1 MNQKRAYYIFR
12 VVYPDEVT
20 LSKDINDIVF
30 CMHDNWKHDIVLC
43 ISKVYG
49 KFK

>member
-20 LSKDINDIVF
+20 LSSVQFAIGIAGEGLTQIQQQREFWNI
-30 CMHDNWKHDIVLC
+30 MIM
-43 ISKVYG
+43 
-49 KFK
+49 

>member
-20 LSKDINDIVF
+20 LSIVKQKLII
-30 CMHDNWKHDIVLC
+30 HRE
-43 ISKVYG
+43 YG
-49 KFK
+49 IILI